1 MIPPLK
7 KKTSQKREPLTRERI
22 VLKALALIERDGLN
36 GFSFRK
42 LASDLKCEAMS
53 IYYHFPSKAHLFD
66 ALVAECLSKYKSP
79 PEDAHWRSA
88 LRHVLIEFRQVAHR
102 NPAFFPFIVL
112 YRMNSPE
119 GLGLLEGI
127 LSIFRRAGFEP
138 EKTAKYF
145 RLLSYYVTGAALD
158 ETSGYAKGPSAAEP
172 VPDDIAVRDYPTVV
186 SVSPHFKSSSFDAI
200 FFAGLDLLLDGI
212 ELAHKGQSEAS
223 L

>member
-1 MIPPLK
+1 MPQSK
-7 KKTSQKREPLTRERI
+7 KKTSQRREPLTKDRI
-22 VLKALALIERDGLN
+22 VLKTLALIERDGLS

-42 LASDLKCEAMS
+42 LASELKCEAMS

-66 ALVAECLSKYKSP
+66 ALVAECLSKYRGP
-79 PEDAHWRSA
+79 PEDAHWRPA

-127 LSIFRRAGFEP
+127 LRIFRHAGFAP
-138 EKTAKYF
+138 EQTAKYF

-172 VPDDIAVRDYPTVV
+172 VPDDVAVRDYPTVT
-186 SVSPHFKSSSFDAI
+186 SVSPYFKPSGFDAI
-200 FFAGLDLLLDGI
+200 FFTGLDLLLDGI
-212 ELAHKGQSEAS
+212 EKAHNGHLEKFP
-223 L
+223 